1 MNLRRCMEK
10 LRENQRGSLF
20 FAYCSKIRS
29 STASFIS
36 EYRVFLFNVHQ
47 TGRNGP
53 HGMAT
58 PASGNVPYR
67 DDKLTHLFRN
77 YFEGRGSVK
86 MIVCVNPQQED
97 FDENVHV
104 MRFAEMASEVIIT
117 FVSTFFIICSALDHS
132 PMIDSTMKR
141 IAGTH

>member
-10 LRENQRGSLF
+10 LRENQRGNLF

-36 EYRVFLFNVHQ
+36 EHRLCLFNVHQ
-47 TGRNGP
+47 TGRSGP
-53 HGMAT
+53 HGLVT

-86 MIVCVNPQQED
+86 MIVCVNPQPED

-104 MRFAEMASEVIIT
+104 MQFAEMASEVIIT
-117 FVSTFFIICSALDHS
+117 FVSTFFNIYHVTQRLLIAL
-132 PMIDSTMKR
+132 
-141 IAGTH
+141 